1 MTKKRIL
8 TLIGIALVMISLPMG
23 IGLAR
28 STQSGKADLLARQER
43 LQKTRITTVQRR
55 AAAARFK
62 QLRQAALSKK
72 GATST
77 LGTSAMAAAMAM
89 PDPGGVPHY
98 FGPYPNYANSP
109 LPKGPITAVTLVSG
123 GQGYTAPT
131 VMIDD
136 LYGTGGGAIATASF
150 VPNGPI
156 IGITVGDPGAGYSA
170 PIVYILDPTGT
181 GADATAAIGGSLDSL
196 TGGIRKFVDSLP
208 GLNAAGTNNLGQYIP
223 VAIPD
228 TAAYPGDDYY
238 EIELGQYS
246 ERLHSDLPPTLLR
259 GYRQTNT
266 GDATVG
272 QFHYLGPLIVAQR
285 DRPVRIKFT
294 NSLPTGMGG
303 NLFIPVDT
311 TVMGAGMGPTG
322 MMYTENRATIHLH
335 GGYVPWISDGTP
347 HQWTTPAGDSAA
359 YPTGVSVYNVPDM
372 PNPGANPPPG
382 ELTFYYN
389 NQQSARLMF
398 YHDHAFGITRLNVY
412 AGEAAGYLLTDAVE
426 QDLING
432 TNVTGVNPGQTPL
445 LPSVGI
451 PLIIQDKTFVDAAT
465 IAAQDPTWNWG
476 SMPGMP
482 MTGDLWMPHV
492 YMPNQNPADLSG
504 MNAFGR
510 WHYGPWFW
518 PPTTNI
524 TNPPIA
530 NLYYDPINAPWEY
543 SLMPATPNPS
553 MAMEA
558 YMDTPLVNGT
568 AYPYLELEPK
578 SYRFRILNACND
590 RFVNLQFYVADD
602 AVTTADGRTLTE
614 VKMVPAVL
622 TPGFPEGWPIDS
634 REGGA
639 PDPITMGP
647 SFIQIGTEG
656 GFLPAPVVVPNQP
669 IDWNLN
675 PTTFNFGN
683 VSSHALLLGT
693 AERADVIVDFS
704 AYAGKT
710 IILYNDAPA
719 AFPALDT
726 RYDYYTGNPDQ
737 TGGGG
742 APTTQPGYGPNT
754 RTVMQIRVAGTPAA
768 PYDLTALEQAFARTD
783 AKRGVFEVS
792 QDPVLVPQAAYDSA
806 YNAAFPADPYVRIFE
821 ESKAFQTLG
830 GTMLTLPLQPKAI
843 QDEQGEAFDS
853 EYGRM
858 SGFLGVQLPAQAGQQ
873 RFTLFP
879 YASPPIELVA
889 ASMTP
894 MSPMAGDGTQL
905 WKITH
910 NGVDTHTLHFHLF
923 NVQLVNRVAWD
934 NAVSAPDANELGWK
948 ETIRVNP
955 LEDTIV
961 ALRPV
966 APTQDFDIPNS
977 IRPIDVTMPLGEILV
992 GGPGGFKDPLGNP
1005 VTVLNH
1011 EVNFGWEYVLH
1022 CHLLGHEEMDMMH
1035 GMAFVIAPEA
1045 PTGLVGVMVGNG
1057 NRRSVDLT
1065 WTDNSPNETGFT
1077 IQRAADDLFTTGL
1090 VSVGLGP
1097 NVTAYTDTS
1106 VSRNLIYYYRIF
1118 ASNVVGDIDTVG
1130 FPIMTAESG
1139 FSNSVMIGADPTPAD
1154 PTNLTA
1160 SLQAGPSVLLSWTD
1174 NADNETGFVIERAL
1188 NGGAFAPIATP
1199 GPFANTGLVTFTDTT
1214 VTGGNT
1220 YVYQVKAVR
1229 GTISSLYSNAASI
1242 AVPDAPAAPSNVT
1255 AAGVPRNNNRSRIN
1269 VAWTDN
1275 STNETGFT
1283 LQYATSIDFTT
1294 GVVTINL
1301 PVNTTTYQTGNL
1313 PRNTSYYVRVRSV
1326 NGTLPSIWV
1335 NATPFPV
1342 ITP

>member
-43 LQKTRITTVQRR
+43 LQKTRITTAQRR

-62 QLRQAALSKK
+62 QLRQNQLSKALAS
-72 GATST
+72 GAKMTT
-77 LGTSAMAAAMAM
+77 LAAATALAGVY
-89 PDPGGVPHY
+89 DPSTPHY

-109 LPKGPITAVTLVSG
+109 LPAGPIFSVDLVSG
-123 GQGYTAPT
+123 GSGYSSPI
-131 VMIDD
+131 VVIDD
-136 LYGTGGGAIATASF
+136 LYGQGSGATATAQVVQGAVTRIS
-150 VPNGPI
+150 V
-156 IGITVGDPGAGYSA
+156 VDPGIGYMA
-170 PIVYILDPTGT
+170 PIVYVTDPTGT
-181 GADATAAIGGSLDSL
+181 GADATAAIGPGPAGFV
-196 TGGIRKFVDSLP
+196 GGIRKFVDGLP
-208 GLNAAGTNNLGQYIP
+208 GLNLAGTNNLGQYIP

-285 DRPVRIKFT
+285 DRPVRVKFT
-294 NSLPTGMGG
+294 NNLPTGMGG

-322 MMYTENRATIHLH
+322 AMYTENRATLHLH
-335 GGYVPWISDGTP
+335 GGFVPWISDGTP

-372 PNPGANPPPG
+372 PNPGANPLPG

-412 AGEAAGYLLTDAVE
+412 AGEAAGYVITDAVE

-432 TNVTGVNPGQTPL
+432 TNNTGVNPGL
-445 LPSVGI
+445 LNVLPDVGI
-451 PLIIQDKTFVDAAT
+451 PLVIQDKTFVDPLT
-465 IAAQDPTWNWG
+465 IYSQDPTWKWG
-476 SMPGMP
+476 SGPPG
-482 MTGDLWMPHV
+482 TANKGDLWMPHV
-492 YMPNQNPADLSG
+492 YMPNQNPGDLSG

-518 PPTTNI
+518 PPTNLI
-524 TNPPIA
+524 AFPPVANPYV
-530 NLYYDPINAPWEY
+530 NTAPWEY
-543 SLMPATPNPS
+543 SLVPATPNPS

-558 YMDTPLVNGT
+558 FMDTPLINGT
-568 AYPYLELEPK
+568 AYPVLNVDPK
-578 SYRFRILNACND
+578 TYRFRILSVCND
-590 RFVNLQFYVADD
+590 RFMNLQLYVADPQ
-602 AVTTADGRTLTE
+602 VNTWDGRSNTE
-614 VKMVPAVL
+614 VRMVPAVQVKRY
-622 TPGFPEGWPIDS
+622 PAGWPKDG
-634 REGGA
+634 REGGV
-639 PDPITMGP
+639 PDPDMTGP

-656 GFLPAPVVVPNQP
+656 GFLPAPVVVSNQP

-683 VSSHALLLGT
+683 ISSHALLLGP
-693 AERADVIVDFS
+693 AERADVLVDFS
-704 AYAGKT
+704 AFAGET
-710 IILYNDAPA
+710 LILYNDAPA

-742 APTTQPGYGPNT
+742 APSTQVGYGPNT
-754 RTVMQIRVAGTPAA
+754 RTIMQINVGRGGAA
-768 PYDLTALEQAFARTD
+768 AAYNLAALEQVFAKTGV
-783 AKRGVFEVS
+783 KNGVFEVS
-792 QDPVLVPQAAYDSA
+792 QDPIIVPTDVYNSA
-806 YNAAFPADPYVRIFE
+806 YNKTFPHDQYARIFE
-821 ESKAFQTLG
+821 SSKTFVNLDLATL
-830 GTMLTLPLQPKAI
+830 TIPFQPKAI
-843 QDEQGEAFDS
+843 QDEMGEAFDT

-858 SGFLGVQLPAQAGQQ
+858 SGFLGVQLPATAGGQ

-879 YASPPIELVA
+879 YASPPVEIVTD
-889 ASMTP
+889 SMTP
-894 MSPMAGDGTQL
+894 MTPVAGDGTQI
-905 WKITH
+905 WKITQ

-934 NAVSAPDANELGWK
+934 NAVILPDANELGWK
-948 ETIRVNP
+948 ETVRVNP

-961 ALRPV
+961 ALRPY
-966 APTQDFDIPNS
+966 APTLPFDVPNS
-977 IRPIDVTMPLGEILV
+977 YRPIDVTKPVGVELM
-992 GGPGGFKDPLGNP
+992 GGPTGFKDPLGNP
-1005 VTVLNH
+1005 VMVFNNL
-1011 EVNFGWEYVLH
+1011 VNWGWEYVLH

-1035 GMAFVIAPEA
+1035 GMGFVVAPNP
-1045 PTGLVGVMVGNG
+1045 PTDLSVG
-1057 NRRSVDLT
+1057 RSADGISIDVA
-1065 WTDNSPNETGFT
+1065 WTDTSANETGFT
-1077 IQRAADDLFTTGL
+1077 IQRAEDNAFTAGFTEISMG
-1090 VSVGLGP
+1090 S
-1097 NVTAYTDTS
+1097 NVVAYTDAQVNINTT
-1106 VSRNLIYYYRIF
+1106 YYYRVF
-1118 ASNVVGDIDTVG
+1118 ASNVVGDIDTPG
-1130 FPIMTAESG
+1130 FPITVARSG
-1139 FSNSVMIGADPTPAD
+1139 FSNTAMLGANPIPAD
-1154 PTNLTA
+1154 PTTLTA

-1174 NADNETGFVIERAL
+1174 NAANETGFVVERAA
-1188 NGGAFAPIATP
+1188 NGGAFAEIATP
-1199 GPFANTGLVTFTDTT
+1199 GPLAGTGT
-1214 VTGGNT
+1214 VTYTDSTVSGGIT
-1220 YVYQVKAVR
+1220 YSYRVKAVN
-1229 GTISSLYSNAASI
+1229 GSISSGYSNTAD
-1242 AVPDAPAAPSNVT
+1242 VTLPDILAAPSNVT
-1255 AAGVPRNNNRSRIN
+1255 ATGVPRNNNRSRIN
-1269 VAWTDN
+1269 VAWADN

-1301 PVNTTTYQTGNL
+1301 PANTTTYQTGNL

-1326 NGTLPSIWV
+1326 NGTLPSLWV